1 MSLNRNHLMLMSMPV
16 GFLNIWRDLDQYE
29 EQAQANTFTPTGL
42 WVLAQIAIGLSLD
55 SSQAAL
61 RGSVVGLKRLSQREV
76 RTMID
81 GFKRLKT
88 FGIVKQRLN
97 KMKDKAEISGKSIKQ
112 SKSQSLPSLGDLP
125 VDFQRLV
132 KNLFNWLAY
141 LKPLGY

>member
-61 RGSVVGLKRLSQREV
+61 RGSVVGLQLGKEDWKIKEKRLSQREV

-97 KMKDKAEISGKSIKQ
+97 KMKDKAEISGKSIK
-112 SKSQSLPSLGDLP
+112 SE
-125 VDFQRLV
+125 
-132 KNLFNWLAY
+132 N
-141 LKPLGY
+141 